1 MRRGASNQIKRARQE
16 ETATVSNTFPIARRK
31 LNEILKSFSFVRI
44 TDVTQVPPKDG
55 KPGFFHCLGTLV
67 TNSKYHTTNTK
78 VFLDKGTRLRHNA
91 NLEIGPCKLL
101 DAAWGRDHL
110 TSLPQ
115 LNDIVVGILEDNT
128 KNTKIAKVLR
138 GWSRHGNILM
148 ELSRMV
154 EFGTSAQEIETCK
167 FLRQNEC
174 MMQEILPSG
183 QKNLSLTK
191 IGADD
196 FWYLARIILWGNL
209 RPISILHSLQSTKN
223 CKKVP
228 SAIELAES
236 GDIKLS
242 CTAFD
247 YISGLSFKL
256 EDPSI
261 LTTFMDLFKY
271 QSPPTPPFKPIM
283 EATQPYGPHAME
295 FQNLPLYDTFSP
307 PSPKAPSSPPYIP
320 SSPPYYPSSPI
331 EEKPQSPIE
340 EKPISQTLK
349 SPVGSPSA
357 SPTASPPASP
367 SYAPSSPID
376 NL

>member
-16 ETATVSNTFPIARRK
+16 EIATVSNTFPIARRK

-55 KPGFFHCLGTLV
+55 KPGFFHCLGSLI
-67 TNSKYHTTNTK
+67 TNSKYHTTNVK
-78 VFLDKGTRLRHNA
+78 VFLDKGTRLRYNA

-167 FLRQNEC
+167 LLRQNEC

-183 QKNLSLTK
+183 QKNLSLSK

-209 RPISILHSLQSTKN
+209 RPLSILHSLQTTKN

-236 GDIKLS
+236 GDIKIS
-242 CTAFD
+242 CSAFD

-271 QSPPTPPFKPIM
+271 ESPPTPPLQPTKTD
-283 EATQPYGPHAME
+283 EQNQQNALYGQPYGPYAIE
-295 FQNLPLYDTFSP
+295 FQNLPVYDTFSP
-307 PSPKAPSSPPYIP
+307 PSPKYIPSSPVP

-331 EEKPQSPIE
+331 EEGEINNKDTKTE
-340 EKPISQTLK
+340 EK
-349 SPVGSPSA
+349 VEE
-357 SPTASPPASP
+357 P
-367 SYAPSSPID
+367 SYAPSSP
-376 NL
+376 LYEP